1 MADDQI
7 QEQRERLRKKTETKF
22 KILDIKEQE
31 GTRMIKRGKMK
42 ELETLIK

>member
-7 QEQRERLRKKTETKF
+7 QEQTERLRKKTETKF

-31 GTRMIKRGKMK
+31 STRMIKRRKMK
-42 ELETLIK
+42 ELERLIK